1 MTDKE
6 LQKLGRRELLQ
17 LLLDQAKETDRISKL
32 LKDTEGQLSQVE
44 EGYERLR
51 ERLDHKDTRIHELQ
65 AQIDELQNR
74 IQNEKEK
81 RIADLSE
88 VGSIAEAALKLNG
101 VFDAAQ
107 RAANQYLRSVKELY
121 AIPGGIEVPIE
132 IEPEPEPE
140 WSYQDD
146 RGYHPPEPP
155 RSRPSEP
162 GRYRAADQP
171 SRFRQYPP
179 EEPPEPE
186 WSYQDGGYPAPEPP
200 RSRAPEAGRFKAAEQ
215 PPQAW
220 QYSPEEPPGPEWGY
234 QDDGACYSPEPSRA
248 QPPELEHGEA
258 AEQPPRAWQYSP
270 EELEPKPEGRADRQ
284 ERERRTGRREESSR
298 SGLPFRVKRRKE
310 TGKTTLFFGWQHD

>member
-171 SRFRQYPP
+171 FRFRQYPP

>member
-146 RGYHPPEPP
+146 RGY
-155 RSRPSEP
+155 
-162 GRYRAADQP
+162 
-171 SRFRQYPP
+171 
-179 EEPPEPE
+179 
-186 WSYQDGGYPAPEPP
+186 PAPEPP

-215 PPQAW
+215 PPQVW
-220 QYSPEEPPGPEWGY
+220 QYSPEESPGPEWGY

-310 TGKTTLFFGWQHD
+310 AGKTTLFFGWQHD